1 MSVRDFASIGEAE
14 SNRRLWTE
22 AVPGMALTIDR
33 FAVRKDGS
41 TYPVEIS
48 LTCQLIEGEKLFLGF
63 ARNVTEREAARL
75 AREQAVD
82 ELEAQVAAR
91 TAELSDV
98 NERMILAARVG
109 GLGIWDY
116 DILKGEMVCDAQWH
130 QIMGLDPSHPVTRIE
145 QFRPSVHPEDVD
157 RVTEV
162 DSTAVRLAAD
172 RKDYEIEFRI
182 QPADGNIKWI
192 RSAAA
197 IVQDDG
203 GRPVRAVG
211 FVVDITE
218 ARLAKHSLEK
228 QSLQDPLT
236 GLGNRRALDEAIQR
250 ECIRVERTGD
260 AISVAMIDIDYFK
273 LYNDRSGHLF
283 GDDALRAVANII
295 AKRRDVRMIWLRAL
309 AVRSLFYC
317 CLAWRIRERKLR

>member
-1 MSVRDFASIGEAE
+1 M
-14 SNRRLWTE
+14 
-22 AVPGMALTIDR
+22 
-33 FAVRKDGS
+33 
-41 TYPVEIS
+41 
-48 LTCQLIEGEKLFLGF
+48 
-63 ARNVTEREAARL
+63 
-75 AREQAVD
+75 
-82 ELEAQVAAR
+82 
-91 TAELSDV
+91 SDV

-218 ARLAKHSLEK
+218 ARLAKDSLEK

-250 ECIRVERTGD
+250 ECIRVECTGD

-295 AKRRDVRMIWLRAL
+295 AKAARRPYDLAARFGGEEFVLLLPGVADPRTQIALIQSGLAELAIPHPASSLSNMLTVSCGCFVYDGSEKITPAELLEACDKALYQAKARGRNRAEILWKSGRAESL
-309 AVRSLFYC
+309 AG
-317 CLAWRIRERKLR
+317 